1 MTHLLPSAHEVAL
14 AGRPA
19 MGLGSP
25 VLVPWLPG
33 LRPQSS

>member
-1 MTHLLPSAHEVAL
+1 MTHLLPSAHEVVL

-25 VLVPWLPG
+25 VLVPWLSG